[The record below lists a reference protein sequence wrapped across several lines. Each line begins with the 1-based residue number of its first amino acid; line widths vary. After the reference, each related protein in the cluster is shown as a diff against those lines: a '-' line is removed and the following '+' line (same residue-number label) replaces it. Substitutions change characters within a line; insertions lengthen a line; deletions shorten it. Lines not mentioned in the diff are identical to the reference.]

1 MRNKHVLELRVRI
14 EPHPFDDVSNERLVR
29 VVTKSIVQVGQV
41 EVALKGTVE
50 VCDHAAVG
58 TLEGAVPDQ
67 TACPWF
73 RFEVLAQGG
82 GRRAVAGDLGRWRA
96 QVETVA
102 NVEHVVPS
110 AREPSLRRLSTSLRV
125 ELPH

>member
-1 MRNKHVLELRVRI
+1 MEGVPTKPVQPSELLLHGGVAEREGREMRNKHVLELRVRI

-82 GRRAVAGDLGRWRA
+82 GRRALA
-96 QVETVA
+96 
-102 NVEHVVPS
+102 
-110 AREPSLRRLSTSLRV
+110 
-125 ELPH
+125 